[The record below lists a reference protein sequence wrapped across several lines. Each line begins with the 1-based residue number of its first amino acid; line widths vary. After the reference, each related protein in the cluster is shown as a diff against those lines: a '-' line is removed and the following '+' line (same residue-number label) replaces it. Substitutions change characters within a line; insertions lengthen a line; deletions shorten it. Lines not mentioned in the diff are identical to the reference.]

1 MTFVDQMVRKITSLL
16 KFSSIIEE
24 HLYESHP
31 YFQYSRK
38 YDFKNFQCYSQLRDH
53 FSIFWH
59 FWGARRLILVNK
71 WSLLFQKCT
80 QVRDFDFFHFW
91 VFIAFNSRDM
101 TMLWVL
107 NLCSRSSPTQLWKR
121 IFDLR
126 SQKFFFDTQSWQAV
140 NFSHIDSVGNVKF
153 ESEISMKIFFSTKFF
168 FVL

>member
-1 MTFVDQMVRKITSLL
+1 MRIEGSFLRTIWARPTVRFEIWNLQTKLVINWKNTRFVPYKNLAWRTNYVFFIFIT
-16 KFSSIIEE
+16 I
-24 HLYESHP
+24 
-31 YFQYSRK
+31 
-38 YDFKNFQCYSQLRDH
+38 DWV
-53 FSIFWH
+53 IFT
-59 FWGARRLILVNK
+59 ILVNK

-107 NLCSRSSPTQLWKR
+107 NLCSRSSPTKLWKR

-126 SQKFFFDTQSWQAV
+126 SQKIFFDTQSWQAV

-153 ESEISMKIFFSTKFF
+153 ESEISMKKFFSTKFF